1 MAEQAQTQRQTQRE
15 AQTGAGAEKRDVAI
29 IGAGLAGCL
38 AAALLGRRGHTV
50 TLYERRDDPRAAGAE
65 RGRSINLALSARGF
79 GALAEVGLEQAV
91 LDQSLPMHGRMVHAP
106 DAPPQL
112 QPYSADRDRAIH
124 SVSRSRLNEILL
136 DTAEAVPGVAIV
148 FGHQLDSVDL
158 DRGLLTFRT
167 DDGPVERAAGLV
179 LGADGSY
186 AASRR
191 AVTFRPGFDF
201 SQDYLSHGYKEL
213 TIPAV
218 DGDFAI
224 DPGALHIWPQGSS
237 MMIALPNLDKSFTC
251 TLFWT
256 TDEFDALRTDDEI
269 RAHFAQHYPDVAEL
283 VPDLVTDFR
292 TNPVGNL
299 VTIRCSPWV
308 HHGEA
313 ASLALLG
320 DAAHAIVPFFGQG
333 ANCAFEDCIELD
345 RLLAEPGRDLAG
357 ALDAYQVAR
366 KANCDAIAEMA
377 LDNFIE
383 MRDRVNSP
391 VFKVRSKV
399 LHALERT
406 FPGRFPTR
414 YELVSFST
422 VPYVEI
428 EDRMRRQNLALAG
441 AVAGSGAALFA
452 ARRLFG
458 GPRVE
463 S

>member
-1 MAEQAQTQRQTQRE
+1 MPERGA
-15 AQTGAGAEKRDVAI
+15 TGRPDIAI
-29 IGAGLAGCL
+29 VGAGLAGCL
-38 AAALLGRRGHTV
+38 AAALLGRRGHAV
-50 TLYERRDDPRAAGAE
+50 TLYERRDDPRVAGAE

-79 GALAEVGLEQAV
+79 SALAEVGLEEEV
-91 LDQSLPMHGRMVHAP
+91 LAHGLPMRGRMVHAP
-106 DAPPQL
+106 GDAPQL

-136 DTAEAVPGVAIV
+136 DTAEAVPGVRIV
-148 FGHQLDSVDL
+148 FGHRLESVDL
-158 DRGLLTFRT
+158 DAGRLAFRT
-167 DDGPVERAAGLV
+167 DDGPVEATATLV

-191 AVTFRPGFDF
+191 AVTFRSGFDY

-213 TIPAV
+213 TIPAR
-218 DGDFAI
+218 DGDFAL
-224 DPGALHIWPQGSS
+224 DPGALHIWPQGGS

-256 TDEFDALRTDDEI
+256 PEEFAALRTDEEI
-269 RAHFAQHYPDVAEL
+269 RAHFAEHYPDAVDL
-283 VPDLVTDFR
+283 VPDLVEDFR
-292 TNPVGNL
+292 RNPVGDL
-299 VTIRCSPWV
+299 VTVRCSPWV

-345 RLLAEPGRDLAG
+345 RVLAG
-357 ALDAYQVAR
+357 GGDLHAALAAYEEAR

-377 LDNFIE
+377 LDNFVE
-383 MRDRVNSP
+383 MRDRVSSP
-391 VFKVRSKV
+391 VFQLRSRAT
-399 LHALERT
+399 HALERA

-422 VPYVEI
+422 VPYEEI
-428 EDRMRRQNLALAG
+428 EGRMRRQDLGLAAAAVG
-441 AVAGSGAALFA
+441 GVAGLFTLGRIL
-452 ARRLFG
+452 RRVG
-458 GPRVE
+458 